1 MVWGGHYEPQPPD
14 EYEEAVSSTVTSGSA
29 AAAVAGVTGT
39 GSGGEKE
46 GRQGARNAEKG
57 SSSSSSSSSS
67 CGCKG
72 GSSNCSCCN
81 LTGGDGAVAEAV
93 AGAFTGAFR
102 GPDYAGVVRIL
113 VAGGSDVG
121 SAGAVVGHS
130 NMLSPTIIAEAVR
143 AGNVK
148 TLRALLDAGAKS
160 DEAGRRSNRRALG
173 DSLDAGGGAPV
184 GVPLFAEALMGF
196 NETLLG
202 GDILALVDTLA
213 HGTDTAWSLGRLAP
227 PMLLSNTAAAV
238 GGRRGGGRDAR
249 GSGRGSGS
257 SGGSG
262 GVRGGGGTDGDSSD
276 TCTDTDDAHSDLVCV
291 DEWAQEGGGGKGWVL
306 GSVLHLACLDR
317 GRRSVAGEEALAD
330 VITVLVTIG
339 ADVQVTFKGDESCAG
354 LLITK

>member
-1 MVWGGHYEPQPPD
+1 MPS
-14 EYEEAVSSTVTSGSA
+14 AVTSGSA
-29 AAAVAGVTGT
+29 AAVVAGVTGT
-39 GSGGEKE
+39 GSGGKKE
-46 GRQGARNAEKG
+46 GRQGARDAEIG
-57 SSSSSSSSSS
+57 SSSSSS

-72 GSSNCSCCN
+72 GSSNCSCCT

-93 AGAFTGAFR
+93 AGTFR
-102 GPDYAGVVRIL
+102 SPDYAGVVRIL

-143 AGNVK
+143 AGNVH

-173 DSLDAGGGAPV
+173 DALGAGGGAPV

-202 GDILALVDTLA
+202 GDILALVDMLA
-213 HGTDTAWSLGRLAP
+213 HGTDTAWSLGRLVP

-238 GGRRGGGRDAR
+238 GGRRGGGR
-249 GSGRGSGS
+249 
-257 SGGSG
+257 
-262 GVRGGGGTDGDSSD
+262 GVRGGGGGDGDSSD

-339 ADVQVTFKGDESCAG
+339 ADVQVTFKGGERCAG
-354 LLITK
+354 LLSSQKQCDTSTH